1 MNGSDGLGCAD
12 TPANRVLDELVPVQR
27 TGNSLRKLSLYRKIR
42 SDGLDCTDTPANR
55 VLDEWVPVD
64 WDDR

>member
-27 TGNSLRKLSLYRKIR
+27 KPSLYRKIR
-42 SDGLDCTDTPANR
+42 SDGLDCADTPANR

-64 WDDR
+64 WDDP